1 MGETVKSPGSALPA
15 GIGTPPGVAVGST
28 SVGARELAKGAATL
42 GVRRV
47 RDGGD
52 FDAGAAVCAWARG
65 LLQRDRTAGL
75 DIGLLGKRVHLVG
88 DRAESEDVLM
98 RAPDAGGQAGKPKVE
113 GMGFLAP
120 NAVTIADGDAWRTLR
135 TFNEAVLGTGRPHVY
150 AQPFLDH
157 VRAAFMNRP
166 RDVDAVRAAMGRA
179 MLPIVLGDSAAGA
192 PEAADDVST
201 LFDIVQ
207 RPVTRKVLGFRYKGK
222 RAHLYK
228 VLERAWDAAHADE
241 RSLIA
246 LAKRH
251 APAGVAREVLLQQ
264 IPHWM
269 FTFTRSGTDLLVRT
283 LVIATS
289 RPAVRREVMEE
300 ADKAGPLDRAESVAQ
315 LDYLNAC
322 LLETGRLFPPVT
334 KTFHAGGGATVA
346 HYFPLLQ
353 RDDRLGHTVHGFRP
367 LRWLTTE
374 LDAPASASNLFLRGP
389 RACPGMHLILFVCRA
404 ALARLIAEHGI
415 TARVE
420 RLASDPL
427 PVSFPKRSPV
437 FTVAERN
444 A

>member
-1 MGETVKSPGSALPA
+1 MAEPAKSPGSVTPV
-15 GIGTPPGVAVGST
+15 GSGTPPGVAVGST
-28 SVGARELAKGAATL
+28 SVGAGELARGAVTL

-65 LLQRDRTAGL
+65 LLKRDRTAGL
-75 DIGLLGKRVHLVG
+75 DISLLGKRVHLVG
-88 DRAESEDVLM
+88 DRTESEEVLM
-98 RAPDAGGQAGKPKVE
+98 RAPDAGARAGKPKVA
-113 GMGFLAP
+113 GMSFLAP
-120 NAVTIADGDAWRTLR
+120 NAVTIADGGTWRTLR
-135 TFNEAVLGTGRPHVY
+135 TYNESVLGTGGSHVY
-150 AQPFLDH
+150 AQTFLDH
-157 VRAAFMNRP
+157 VRTAFMSRP
-166 RDVDAVRAAMGRA
+166 KDVDAVRAAMGRA
-179 MLPIVLGDSAAGA
+179 MLHIVLGDTATGA
-192 PEAADDVST
+192 PETADDVST

-207 RPVTRKVLGFRYKGK
+207 RPMRRKTLGFRYKGK
-222 RAHLYK
+222 RTHLYT
-228 VLERAWDAAHADE
+228 VLDRAWEAAHPDE

-251 APAGVAREVLLQQ
+251 APAGIDREVLLQQ

-300 ADKAGPLDRAESVAQ
+300 TEKAGALDRAESIAQ
-315 LDYLNAC
+315 LEYLNAC
-322 LLETGRLFPPVT
+322 VLETGRLFPPVT
-334 KTFHAGGGATVA
+334 KTFHAGGSGTVA

-427 PVSFPKRSPV
+427 PVSFPKRAPV
-437 FTVAERN
+437 FTVAERI